1 MITGTE
7 TGEGSGLLVE
17 WGVWEYVGSSA
28 HTGSADEEW
37 EISRRR
43 DQRLREG
50 EREGLMANF
59 AITQYAREM
68 AGI

>member
-17 WGVWEYVGSSA
+17 WGVCEYVGSSA

-37 EISRRR
+37 EISAA
-43 DQRLREG
+43 G
-50 EREGLMANF
+50 EISGYERAS
-59 AITQYAREM
+59 
-68 AGI
+68 AGP